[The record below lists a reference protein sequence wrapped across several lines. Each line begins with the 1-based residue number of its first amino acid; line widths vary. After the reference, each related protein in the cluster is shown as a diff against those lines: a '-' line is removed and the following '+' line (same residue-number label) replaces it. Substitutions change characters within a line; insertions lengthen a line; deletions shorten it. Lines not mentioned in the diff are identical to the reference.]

1 MTVTVV
7 TSKSMDITANIKV
20 IMYKCQICNRCNE
33 CSIGTRL
40 TKIILVISATKS
52 NFFDHNDQLLHQL
65 KVNKT
70 IGNTLIANKE
80 LIITAEPVN

>member
-1 MTVTVV
+1 
-7 TSKSMDITANIKV
+7 MDITANIKV
-20 IMYKCQICNRCNE
+20 IMYKCQISNRCNE

-40 TKIILVISATKS
+40 TKIILVISATNS

-65 KVNKT
+65 KGPNKT